1 MKNGSTG
8 FMRFFGRPLVDEIR
22 MGQVVQVNYV
32 RRVIEGCD
40 IDLFNSFCTRS
51 SLSGST
57 YSRPNFSREPLTDVD
72 LSTRAEVDYQQIIH
86 KKERDLWMNPE
97 ELDFRISM
105 DWGRQS
111 TGVNSWR
118 GGRYVGQTSPAL
130 YGMPLV
136 CGDALYEHDAD
147 STSERDQI
155 ESSLIQ
161 HMNGAPLIGM

>member
-1 MKNGSTG
+1 MQ
-8 FMRFFGRPLVDEIR
+8 FFGRPLVDEIR

-57 YSRPNFSREPLTDVD
+57 FPRPNFSRNHLTDVD
-72 LSTRAEVDYQQIIH
+72 LSTRAEVDYQHTIH
-86 KKERDLWMNPE
+86 EKERDWWMKPE
-97 ELDFRISM
+97 ELHFRLGSSM
-105 DWGRQS
+105 VRGRQS
-111 TGVNSWR
+111 TGVNGWR
-118 GGRYVGQTSPAL
+118 DGRYVVGQTPPAL

-147 STSERDQI
+147 STSERNQI